1 MKPEKRKD
9 PKMIR
14 SVHAAVFLCMLLCC
28 LICPGIRTADSEGV
42 VSEVEIKLLLDGDR
56 MLDSDHLLKK
66 EFREAF
72 QMKKQGETFL
82 VAYLETPDMDYLNA
96 GWINRIR
103 AKSGKK
109 KIILTYKKRVEI
121 RNENIEAALTIAAEG
136 LPGMESL
143 LNPDRETAV
152 TDSADTSDG
161 EESPFAVEVDWGY
174 EKMTLNLTH
183 ETDVRTESKVDELPE
198 RSEAVQMIAR
208 YMPEA
213 ERNAVYPGWGTEKL
227 QAAQL
232 AGPIRFLRYK
242 GKMNESEIRIE
253 IWPVQEENETAY
265 IVEFSAECEEWA
277 EAERIRKEAIDCL
290 DEMGILLH
298 TDALKTQMILK
309 H

>member
-1 MKPEKRKD
+1 MMK
-9 PKMIR
+9 R
-14 SVHAAVFLCMLLCC
+14 SLHVFLFMFMLLCGLC
-28 LICPGIRTADSEGV
+28 SGIRKADSEGI

-56 MLDSDHLLKK
+56 MLDADHLLKK

-72 QMKKQGETFL
+72 QMKKQGETYL
-82 VAYLETPDMDYLNA
+82 VAYLETPDMDYMNA
-96 GWINRIR
+96 GWVNRIR

-109 KIILTYKKRVEI
+109 KITLTHKKRVEI
-121 RNENIEAALTIAAEG
+121 RNGDIEAALKIAAEE
-136 LPGMESL
+136 LPGMETL

-152 TDSADTSDG
+152 NGSADMSEDG
-161 EESPFAVEVDWGY
+161 ESPFVIEVDWGY
-174 EKMTLNLTH
+174 ERMTLNLTH

-198 RSEAVQMIAR
+198 RNEAVQMIAR
-208 YMPEA
+208 SMPDA
-213 ERNAVYPGWGTEKL
+213 EKDAVYPGWGTEKL
-227 QAAQL
+227 ETAQL

-277 EAERIRKEAIDCL
+277 EAERVRKEAIDCL

-309 H
+309 NGA